1 MNVLDIFDVKD
12 SIRANNLRRI
22 PYSVSYALIE
32 MDEINKNIDESW
44 KEAAQK
50 EKENLKKEGKFI
62 PPESDFKFFIT
73 TLALQ
78 ATIWMG
84 EVVNPATNKKEE
96 DLTQAKFIIDTL
108 GMLRDKT
115 KGNLNQEETTL
126 LENILYELR
135 VQYIS
140 KTQGGGK

>member
-1 MNVLDIFDVKD
+1 
-12 SIRANNLRRI
+12 
-22 PYSVSYALIE
+22 

-44 KEAAQK
+44 KETAQK
-50 EKENLKKEGKFI
+50 EKDNLKKEGKFI
-62 PPESDFKFFIT
+62 PPEPDFKFFIT

-140 KTQGGGK
+140 KTQDTRP

>member
-1 MNVLDIFDVKD
+1 M
-12 SIRANNLRRI
+12 
-22 PYSVSYALIE
+22 LIK

-44 KEAAQK
+44 KETAQK

-62 PPESDFKFFIT
+62 PPEPDFKFFIT

-78 ATIWMG
+78 ATIWLG

-96 DLTQAKFIIDTL
+96 DPTQAKFIIDTL
-108 GMLRDKT
+108 GMLKEKT

-135 VQYIS
+135 VQYIAKIGS
-140 KTQGGGK
+140 

>member
-1 MNVLDIFDVKD
+1 
-12 SIRANNLRRI
+12 
-22 PYSVSYALIE
+22 

-62 PPESDFKFFIT
+62 PPEPDFKFFIT

-84 EVVNPATNKKEE
+84 EVVNPATKKKEE

>member
-1 MNVLDIFDVKD
+1 
-12 SIRANNLRRI
+12 
-22 PYSVSYALIE
+22 

-62 PPESDFKFFIT
+62 PPEPDFKFFIT

-84 EVVNPATNKKEE
+84 GVVNPATNKKEE

>member
-1 MNVLDIFDVKD
+1 
-12 SIRANNLRRI
+12 
-22 PYSVSYALIE
+22 

-44 KEAAQK
+44 KETAQK

-62 PPESDFKFFIT
+62 PPEPDFKFFIT